1 MSIFDPDGYKHPM
14 NSYDSARGT
23 YYKSWWGSEWGGTY
37 RTLNLEPEKVKFDDP
52 QDLLVKNAAGTIT
65 VDGKLD
71 EADWNGAPTLVFGNG
86 AFLNKQGGESTVT
99 GEADV
104 KSAFD
109 VNGVKY
115 FLPNKDSSTTRVK
128 FLRKGTDLFIGFQSN
143 DKSIC
148 KFDWEADGLFLIIK
162 NSAGVEKQYKLYY
175 QNLGTAADTI
185 KYEEGVLNSG
195 AGAGFLFSG
204 SKANDTTQVDSGYSA
219 ELRLKLGSLGF
230 DANTTSLQVA
240 MSIFDPDGY
249 KHPMNSYDSARG
261 TYYKSWWGSE
271 WGGTYRTLR
280 IVSPYDNP
288 DTMTA
293 VVASSITLDGKLTE
307 PEWSTANALVFGPS
321 NLPKTGTDKSVTGS
335 ADVKASFDS
344 YGVTYHLPYK
354 DTSIAKVKFLQ
365 KGLNLYIGITSNDK
379 SICKF
384 DWEGDGMFLMIKNSA
399 GVPIQYKLYYQN
411 IGTAADTIRYEEGV
425 LNSGAGAGFLN
436 AGSKVN
442 DTTQVDN
449 GYSAELMVKLGSLGF
464 DATVKS
470 LQIAL
475 DVFDPDGFQHPMALY
490 DSARGQYFKS
500 WWGSEWGDVFK
511 TIKLQAIT
519 GVGTVGQLPIVYSMS
534 QNYPNPFNPTTSIKF
549 SVPQASVVTIT
560 VYDILGREVTTL
572 VNGNYVAGF
581 YTVPFNA
588 SNLASGVYIYRM
600 NSRSLVGDQKL
611 FMDTKKLMLLK

>member
-1 MSIFDPDGYKHPM
+1 
-14 NSYDSARGT
+14 
-23 YYKSWWGSEWGGTY
+23 
-37 RTLNLEPEKVKFDDP
+37 
-52 QDLLVKNAAGTIT
+52 
-65 VDGKLD
+65 
-71 EADWNGAPTLVFGNG
+71 
-86 AFLNKQGGESTVT
+86 
-99 GEADV
+99 
-104 KSAFD
+104 
-109 VNGVKY
+109 
-115 FLPNKDSSTTRVK
+115 
-128 FLRKGTDLFIGFQSN
+128 
-143 DKSIC
+143 
-148 KFDWEADGLFLIIK
+148 
-162 NSAGVEKQYKLYY
+162 
-175 QNLGTAADTI
+175 
-185 KYEEGVLNSG
+185 
-195 AGAGFLFSG
+195 
-204 SKANDTTQVDSGYSA
+204 
-219 ELRLKLGSLGF
+219 
-230 DANTTSLQVA
+230 